1 LYGTGYGTSAVA
13 RELGIP
19 YVPIVEYDLTTQIT
33 VATSQ
38 ATSLVRRLV
47 RTARCVRRH
56 VFHDIPEL
64 RNAHAIHCNGYPI
77 FDVAKRYN
85 PNCLLYLDI
94 EMHCYGQG
102 SLVGKMRDTAAASAR
117 PERILIHDAVPYTE
131 LVGISRSFDL
141 FVCCH
146 IQNDPSCTYLE
157 SFGAGLPIV
166 GYSNRMWQR
175 LCEASRG
182 GLAGPMH
189 RPDKVVDLI
198 EELISSPGMLG
209 TMSERVRQFALG
221 HCFEREFAKRTNART
236 RCSANWRT
244 AEALDAELLNGAVL
258 ILHPD
263 AKSELATLFRP

>member
-1 LYGTGYGTSAVA
+1 LYGTGYGTSAIA

-38 ATSLVRRLV
+38 ATSSVRRLV

-85 PNCLLYLDI
+85 PNCLLYLDSRMSGDMVIPSDELARRVTTREGRPLRLLYSGRYERLKGADDVVRVAAERLRRNLDI

-146 IQNDPSCTYLE
+146 IQNDPSCTYFE

-166 GYSNRMWQR
+166 GCSNRMWQR
-175 LCEASRG
+175 LCEPREAVSQGRCIGLIRWSTSSR
-182 GLAGPMH
+182 
-189 RPDKVVDLI
+189 
-198 EELISSPGMLG
+198 
-209 TMSERVRQFALG
+209 
-221 HCFEREFAKRTNART
+221 N
-236 RCSANWRT
+236 
-244 AEALDAELLNGAVL
+244 
-258 ILHPD
+258 
-263 AKSELATLFRP
+263 